1 MSRSDGISYYLDH
14 HTESRTLGLQ
24 TDLFLLPGELEDS
37 SLSVR
42 PAGTDEH
49 VSGVLNSGDSAG
61 SQEDLLP
68 GLLQVDDV
76 DPVVLLLE
84 DVLLHRG
91 LAVVRPDV
99 DGGSQHLGDV
109 ILLQVRFTFLV
120 IWGRKLWL
128 FPV

>member
-1 MSRSDGISYYLDH
+1 MVRAGVADHQQTGLTEGGLDLIG
-14 HTESRTLGLQ
+14 EGSGGKPAGYGGAV
-24 TDLFLLPGELEDS
+24 DVPGELEDS

-42 PAGTDEH
+42 SAGTDEH
-49 VSGVLNSGDSAG
+49 VSGVLNCGDSAG

-99 DGGSQHLGDV
+99 DGSGQHLGDV
-109 ILLQVRFTFLV
+109 I
-120 IWGRKLWL
+120 
-128 FPV
+128 

>member
-1 MSRSDGISYYLDH
+1 MASCLV
-14 HTESRTLGLQ
+14 Q
-24 TDLFLLPGELEDS
+24 TAFPIIWIITVTTDPTVPLPLSPGELEDG

-42 PAGTDEH
+42 SAGTDEH
-49 VSGVLNSGDSAG
+49 VSRVLNSGDSAG

-99 DGGSQHLGDV
+99 DGSGQHLGDV
-109 ILLQVRFTFLV
+109 ILLQMRTVR
-120 IWGRKLWL
+120 IRKLIAYRL
-128 FPV
+128 